1 MIITFHGAARTVT
14 GSAHLLEANGA
25 KILLDMGLF
34 QGKRKEAI
42 EQNRSLPFDPAAIH
56 NVVLSHAHID
66 HSGNLPRFTRDGFRG
81 KILATKATVDL
92 CGCMLRDSA
101 HIQEKDVE
109 YVNKKR
115 KKAGKTLF
123 EPLYT
128 LADAERCLGYFE
140 GIPYDHTV
148 TVGPG
153 VQLTFRDA
161 GHILGSAVVH
171 LDVEEGGRHRKIV
184 YTGDVGRRNTP
195 ILRDPVPPTEADIL
209 ISECT
214 YGNRL
219 HEPIDDVEEELARIL
234 RTNLARGGKV
244 LIPAFSVGRT
254 QNLVYHLH
262 RLQEARRLPRIPS
275 FVDSP
280 LSVCATQVF
289 RAHPE
294 CYDPEALAFLEK
306 REDPLGFDMLTYIS
320 DLEESKALNARTDP
334 CVIISASGMVE
345 SGRVLHHLK
354 RIAPDPRSTILIV
367 GYMAENTLG
376 RRIEEGA
383 DRVKIFGEEFPLRA
397 EVRSVPGLSGHADRD
412 ELTAF
417 LSHIHGPPQTTFL
430 VHGEEEQ
437 AESFAER
444 LRAAGYPR
452 VEIPHRGERFEI

>member
-1 MIITFHGAARTVT
+1 MIITFHGAARAVT
-14 GSAHLLEANGA
+14 GSAHLLEVNGA

-34 QGKRKEAI
+34 QGKRKEAF
-42 EQNRSLPFDPAAIH
+42 EQNRAIPFDPASIH

-81 KILATKATVDL
+81 KIFATKATVDL
-92 CGCMLRDSA
+92 AGCMLRDSA

-115 KKAGKTLF
+115 KKEGKTLF

-128 LADAERCLGYFE
+128 LEDAERCLGFFE
-140 GIPYDHTV
+140 GIPYHHPV
-148 TVGPG
+148 IVGPG
-153 VQLTFRDA
+153 VRLTYHDA

-171 LDVEEGGRHRKIV
+171 LDIEEGGRRRRLV
-184 YTGDVGRRNTP
+184 FTGDVGRRDTP
-195 ILRDPVPPTEADIL
+195 ILRDPEPPVEADVL

-219 HEPIDDVEEELARIL
+219 HEPIDDVETELGRIL
-234 RTNLARGGKV
+234 RRALSRGGKV

-262 RLQEARRLPRIPS
+262 RLHEARRLPRIPIY
-275 FVDSP
+275 VDSP

-289 RAHPE
+289 RAHAE
-294 CYDPEALAFLEK
+294 CYDPEALAFLE
-306 REDPLGFDMLTYIS
+306 RHEDPLGFDMLTYIS

-334 CVIISASGMVE
+334 CVIISASGMME

-354 RIAPDPRSTILIV
+354 RVAPDPRGTILIV

-376 RRIEEGA
+376 RRIEEGV

-397 EVRSVPGLSGHADRD
+397 EVRSAPGLSGHADRD
-412 ELTAF
+412 ELLAF
-417 LSHIHGPPQTTFL
+417 LSHLRSPPETTFL

-437 AESFAER
+437 AEAFATR
-444 LRAAGYPR
+444 LRAGGYPR
-452 VEIPHRGERFEI
+452 VEIPHRGQRFEL